1 MDDIERPGPKRVS
14 TAIPNTSQLVDSR
27 ETNGEKCAAAS
38 RGLEF
43 LSGQHR
49 VEIECQEQQQT
60 LTGVRGQSKNASKSF
75 DPKT

>member
-1 MDDIERPGPKRVS
+1 MDDIDRARLKRVS
-14 TAIPNTSQLVDSR
+14 TVIPNTSLLVDSR

-49 VEIECQEQQQT
+49 VEI
-60 LTGVRGQSKNASKSF
+60 
-75 DPKT
+75 